1 MKGPDFAG
9 LIGVV
14 LMLWAY
20 VGAQNGRIDPTGL
33 TSLLMNIIG
42 PGLVIFSL
50 MFSFNLPAFLTEAAW
65 AGAAT
70 IGVVRLVLKRRR
82 ERGTRGRSPTSA

>member
-1 MKGPDFAG
+1 MRPPDAVG

-20 VGAQNGRIDPTGL
+20 VGATSGRLDPSKP
-33 TSLLMNIIG
+33 TSLLMNLAG

-50 MFSFNLPAFLTEAAW
+50 MFAFNLPAFLTEAAW
-65 AGAAT
+65 ATAAAF
-70 IGVVRLVLKRRR
+70 GLARLAVKRWGKRV
-82 ERGTRGRSPTSA
+82 

>member
-1 MKGPDFAG
+1 MKAPDVAG

-20 VGAQNGRIDPTGL
+20 VGAQTGRLDPTKAP
-33 TSLLMNIIG
+33 SLVMNLVG

-50 MFSFNLPAFLTEAAW
+50 MFAFNLPAFLTEAAW
-65 AGAAT
+65 ATAAT
-70 IGVVRLVLKRRR
+70 FGLARLALKRWGKR
-82 ERGTRGRSPTSA
+82 A

>member
-1 MKGPDFAG
+1 MRAPDAVG
-9 LIGVV
+9 LVGVI

-20 VGAQNGRIDPTGL
+20 VGAQNGRLDPTGL

-50 MFSFNLPAFLTEAAW
+50 MFAFNLPAFLTEAAW
-65 AGAAT
+65 ASAAA
-70 IGVVRLVLKRRR
+70 IGVARLAFRRWGKR
-82 ERGTRGRSPTSA
+82 A

>member
-1 MKGPDFAG
+1 MRAPDVAG

-20 VGAQNGRIDPTGL
+20 VGAQNGRIAPTGL

-65 AGAAT
+65 ASAAA
-70 IGVVRLVLKRRR
+70 IGLVRLALKRRR
-82 ERGTRGRSPTSA
+82 DSGSKGRSPTSA